1 MKPKTTQKIYRILAL
16 AAAVVL
22 AGLYIAT
29 LVLAV
34 TGNENTMN
42 MLTASLFASIAV
54 PVFLYV
60 FRMAVRLFRKDG
72 PES

>member
-1 MKPKTTQKIYRILAL
+1 MKPKTTPKIYRILAL

-54 PVFLYV
+54 PVFLDV